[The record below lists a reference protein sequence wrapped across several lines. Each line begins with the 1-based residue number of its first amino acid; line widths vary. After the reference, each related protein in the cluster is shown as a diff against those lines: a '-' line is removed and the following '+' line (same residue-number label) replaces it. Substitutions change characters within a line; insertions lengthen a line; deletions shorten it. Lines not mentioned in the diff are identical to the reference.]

1 MIVNCWSLAGGGVS
15 FSKWIDFTEDADYN
29 SPPDTVDDDYGTPI
43 PEVINEAC
51 FINCHVL
58 LVIESKA
65 EEEKFYTLLRKEFPK
80 HKKFCKKLKR
90 AVGAKR
96 PCFWKDVDN
105 ENGLRD
111 VLSQIEDITKLTVVS
126 GNIGKEKRACKL
138 LRTGVYSLK
147 ITKELKFL
155 VSKLV

>member
-1 MIVNCWSLAGGGVS
+1 MIINGWSLAGGVVS
-15 FSKWIDFTEDADYN
+15 FSKWVDFTEDADYN
-29 SPPDTVDDDYGTPI
+29 SPPDTTGDDYDTPV
-43 PEVINEAC
+43 PETVNEAC

-58 LVIESKA
+58 LVIDSKV
-65 EEEKFYTLLRKEFPK
+65 EEKKFFTLLKKEFPR

-111 VLSQIEDITKLTVVS
+111 ALSQIEGITKLTIVS
-126 GNIGKEKRACKL
+126 GNTRKEKLACKL
-138 LRTGVYSLK
+138 LCSGAYSLK
-147 ITKELKFL
+147 ITKELKFF